1 MERRVDAERGSHADA
16 DDRHL
21 LTRGLLARKR
31 RDAKGASV
39 VEYALLLALVL
50 IVVFA
55 SVYALGRTPNRP
67 ASVIGQTFN
76 SPSVGGGPP
85 PSVTNPSSTTSST
98 TSTTAKLPA
107 P

>member
-1 MERRVDAERGSHADA
+1 
-16 DDRHL
+16 
-21 LTRGLLARKR
+21 LARKR

-67 ASVIGQTFN
+67 ASVIGETLN

-85 PSVTNPSSTTSST
+85 PSVTSPSTTSTST